1 MPVIH
6 TRTSATVSEEQRNN
20 LKSAFGQIIECVPG
34 KSEQWL
40 MTLIEGDVP
49 MSMAGESEEPC
60 AYVTVDVFARSAI
73 DSAVWEAMTPKI
85 CDLLQGELGIDPAR
99 IYIKYGWGADF
110 GWNGMNF

>member
-6 TRTSATVSEEQRNN
+6 TRTSATVTDEQREA
-20 LKSAFGQIIECVPG
+20 LKSAYGQIIECVPG

-40 MTLIEGDVP
+40 MCLFDDDVP
-49 MSMAGESEEPC
+49 MSMAGRMEEPC

-73 DSAVWEAMTPKI
+73 DPSVWQEMTPQV
-85 CDLLQGELGIDPAR
+85 CDLLQSVLGIDPAR
-99 IYIKYGWGADF
+99 VYIKYGYSADF